1 MRRQQK
7 EVTKSCRRPF
17 LSEPEAQRSDNWE
30 SKQTVNGLCLAGDLE
45 CELLAFTLR
54 LPTDSRQVLRIG
66 SKFFWYS
73 AVVDIQ
79 TDLPGRDQSQ
89 IGQDLEM
96 MRQGRRGNRVL
107 GMDFAAEQF
116 IMLRNLRVNG
126 ETIRIA

>member
-1 MRRQQK
+1 MDGSK
-7 EVTKSCRRPF
+7 ESSGTC
-17 LSEPEAQRSDNWE
+17 DNCE
-30 SKQTVNGLCLAGDLE
+30 SKQTLNCLSLSGDLE
-45 CELLAFTLR
+45 CELLVFTLR
-54 LPTDSRQVLRIG
+54 LPPDSRQVLRIG
-66 SKFFWYS
+66 RKLFWYS

-89 IGQDLEM
+89 IGQDFEM